1 MKVIIAAAGTAGHI
15 NPGIAIANKIKQEQ
29 AKVEELKKLGYNIF
43 ERDPSN
49 DMYKVENTTEYF
61 LGKDNF
67 LYLIYA
73 YGNENYTSELDLVIF

>member
-1 MKVIIAAAGTAGHI
+1 LEAKGLNEKDVE
-15 NPGIAIANKIKQEQ
+15 NKIAEKIKLEQ

-43 ERDPSN
+43 ERDYKN
-49 DMYKVENTTEYF
+49 DMYKVENTTEF
-61 LGKDNF
+61 FIGQDGF